1 MDRLSV
7 ARCNSRM
14 VEQAEPHGPV
24 RRCVMTG
31 RPAQHERTT
40 AAVRHDCVHCG
51 DRPTGCQ
58 TCDVKRVLT
67 HWRVRIQMGSA
78 MVNERTDLPNH
89 FFTVTPLKI
98 LHGGWPRSH
107 AVKSMS
113 KRRIF
118 IERCKDAFQS
128 PTRLEMNRTGVVP
141 KKRFVVEQMNRHGRK
156 DTPDIPED
164 SEFFG

>member
-14 VEQAEPHGPV
+14 VEQAEPHGPIG
-24 RRCVMTG
+24 RCVMAG

-51 DRPTGCQ
+51 DGPTGCQ
-58 TCDVKRVLT
+58 TCDVKGVFADR
-67 HWRVRIQMGSA
+67 RVRIQMRSA
-78 MVNERTDLPNH
+78 MFNKRTDLPNH

-107 AVKSMS
+107 AVKSTVS
-113 KRRIF
+113 YTHLRAH
-118 IERCKDAFQS
+118 ETPEHLVC
-128 PTRLEMNRTGVVP
+128 RLLLE
-141 KKRFVVEQMNRHGRK
+141 KKK
-156 DTPDIPED
+156 K
-164 SEFFG
+164 